1 MRSRGE
7 LGVAAALVVAT
18 IASIAFI
25 VVYFAAPDRLYEGL
39 AIAVAAAALS
49 LAAAGWA
56 FWVLPFERVVDEIET
71 YPSPPGERVAQGRV
85 AVADLREVARPRF
98 LIAMAAAAIG
108 SFAAALIV
116 PFRSLG
122 PAPDDKLF
130 HTRWRPG
137 TALVRE
143 DGTPVRVDALNVDSS
158 IAIFPNGAVDDAQ
171 SQATLI
177 RLPPGVA
184 GTAAGYIAYSR
195 LCTHAGC
202 PVALYRAAARELLC
216 PCHQSV
222 FDVVNEGAVL
232 SGPADHA
239 LPRLPIAVGPDGVLR
254 ARGDFP
260 EPVGPGFWERG

>member
-1 MRSRGE
+1 MNLRKE
-7 LGVAAALVVAT
+7 LGIAAALLIAVVA
-18 IASIAFI
+18 SLLFI

-49 LAAAGWA
+49 LAFAAWA
-56 FWVLPFERVVDEIET
+56 FWILPLEHVVDEIET
-71 YPSPPGERVAQGRV
+71 YPSPPGERAAELTL
-85 AVADLREVARPRF
+85 AVADLRKVARPGF
-98 LIAMAAAAIG
+98 LVAMLAAALG
-108 SFAAALIV
+108 TFAAALIV
-116 PFRSLG
+116 PIRSLG
-122 PAPDDKLF
+122 PAPGDKLF

-137 TALVRE
+137 KALVRQ
-143 DGTPVRVDALNVDSS
+143 DGTPIRVDELNVDSS
-158 IAIFPNGAVDDAQ
+158 VAIFPDGAIDDAQ

-177 RLPPGVA
+177 RLPPDVG
-184 GTAAGYIAYSR
+184 GTASGYIAYSR

-202 PVALYRAAARELLC
+202 PVALYRASARELLC

-239 LPRLPIAVGPDGVLR
+239 LPRLPIEVGEDGILR
-254 ARGDFP
+254 ARADFP